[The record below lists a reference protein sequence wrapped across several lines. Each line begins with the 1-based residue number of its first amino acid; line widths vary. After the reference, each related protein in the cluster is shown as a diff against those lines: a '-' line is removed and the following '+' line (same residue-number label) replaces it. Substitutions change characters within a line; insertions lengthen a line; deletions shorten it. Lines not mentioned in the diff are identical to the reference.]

1 MYRLLGCGKNSE
13 LGKKGLWVADAADGI
28 KRRSWL
34 AVATGVILVLVGAPI
49 AYGGAVL
56 IGLGGSAYYLPIG
69 VGLVVSGL
77 LLAWQRSSGVW
88 LYAIIYVVTLL
99 WAVAE
104 VGFDFWPLAP
114 RVIAPTVLAIPVLLC
129 LATMT
134 RSQGHARV
142 GIVGA
147 ATITLLLVAFGIA
160 AMYPH
165 SAIYGEPRSTTA
177 SVGAAADAGDWTA
190 YGRTNEGRRFAPFTE
205 INKQNIGQLQVA
217 WITHTG
223 DGPDG
228 SVADADE
235 DTPLQIGDKLI
246 TCSPHS
252 IVHALDVETGKLLWT
267 YDPHAKATFFS
278 RCRGVGYFKASLEA
292 GAQPNASA
300 RPANLDRVVMTTV
313 DDRLIELD
321 LANGKPIQDFGKAGI
336 VDLRAGIGHYPASY
350 LAYPTSAPTVAG
362 GLIVVGGAVIDSVDV
377 NVPSGVVRAFD
388 AATGDLRWAWD
399 LGNARDPNAQLS
411 NGAVYTRGTPNV
423 WAPPSVDEKLG
434 LIFLPTGNPS
444 PDDWGG
450 YRTPAEEKYGSSVVA
465 LELATGKVRWV
476 FQTTH
481 HDLWDYDVASQPT
494 LYDIP
499 DGRGGRIPAL
509 IQPTKRGQ
517 IFVLDRRTGT
527 PITRVQE
534 KAVPQ
539 GAAPGDRTSPTQP
552 YSVGMPTISSP
563 RIKESDMWGLSPL
576 DQLWCRITFR
586 KLRYEGDFTPPH
598 PDEPGL
604 LFPATMGGMNWGSA
618 AIDESNDYLIV
629 NDVRIGKKFGLVPR
643 DEADHHPDRVKQLYG
658 TGQSEDGHGGGL
670 LPQTGTPFAAVSLFF
685 MSPLNVPCQAPPYGT
700 LTAIDLG
707 TKRVVW
713 QVPMGTPYDRGPLE
727 MKTYLPMPVGLPT
740 GGGSLVTKSGLI
752 FFAGTQ
758 DFYLRAIDSSTGREV
773 WKSRL
778 PVGADATP
786 MSYISPRS
794 KRQFIVISA
803 GGVPRS
809 SVTGDY
815 VIAYTLPRR
824 AVQH

>member
-1 MYRLLGCGKNSE
+1 
-13 LGKKGLWVADAADGI
+13 VADAADGLN
-28 KRRSWL
+28 RRSWF
-34 AVATGVILVLVGAPI
+34 AIATGVILVLVGAPI

-56 IGLGGSAYYLPIG
+56 IGLGGSLYYLPIG
-69 VGLVVSGL
+69 LGLVVSGL
-77 LLAWQRSSGVW
+77 LVAWQRLSGLW
-88 LYAIIYVVTLL
+88 LYAIIYVVTLV

-114 RVIAPTVLAIPVLLC
+114 RVIAPTALAVPVLLC
-129 LATMT
+129 LASMT
-134 RSQGHARV
+134 RSQVQARV
-142 GIVGA
+142 GNLGA
-147 ATITLLLVAFGIA
+147 ATIMLLLVAFGIA

-165 SAIYGEPRSTTA
+165 NAVYGEARSTIA
-177 SVGAAADAGDWTA
+177 SAGASADEGDWTA
-190 YGRTNEGRRFAPFTE
+190 YGRTNEGRRFAPFSE
-205 INKQNIGQLQVA
+205 INKHNIGQLQVA
-217 WITHTG
+217 WTFHSG
-223 DGPDG
+223 DGPDA

-235 DTPLQIGDKLI
+235 NTPLQIGDKLI
-246 TCSPHS
+246 TCSSHS
-252 IVHALDVETGKLLWT
+252 IVHALDVETGKVLWT
-267 YDPHAKATFFS
+267 YDPHARSTFFS
-278 RCRGVGYFKASLEA
+278 RCRGVGYFKASPKA
-292 GAQPNASA
+292 GAQQNASA
-300 RPANLDRVVMTTV
+300 RPANPDRVVMTTV

-321 LANGKPIQDFGKAGI
+321 LVTGKPSEDFGKAGI
-336 VDLRAGIGHYPASY
+336 VDLRAGIGDYPANY
-350 LAYPTSAPTVAG
+350 LAYPTSAPTVAA
-362 GLIVVGGAVIDSVDV
+362 GLIVVGGAVIDSVNVD
-377 NVPSGVVRAFD
+377 VPSGVVRAFD
-388 AATGDLRWAWD
+388 ALTGELRWAWD
-399 LGNARDPNAQLS
+399 LGNPTDPNAQLS

-434 LIFLPTGNPS
+434 LVFLPTGNPS
-444 PDDWGG
+444 PDHWGG

-499 DGRGGRIPAL
+499 DDRGGRIPAL

-534 KAVPQ
+534 EAVPQ
-539 GAAPGDRTSPTQP
+539 GAARGDRTSPTQP

-563 RIKESDMWGLSPL
+563 KISESDMWGLSPL
-576 DQLWCRITFR
+576 DQLWCRIAFR
-586 KLRYEGDFTPPH
+586 KLHYVGDFTPPH
-598 PDEPGL
+598 ADEPGL
-604 LFPATMGGMNWGSA
+604 LFPGTMGGMNWGGAS
-618 AIDESNDYLIV
+618 IDETNEYLII
-629 NDVRIGKKFGLVPR
+629 NDVRIGKRFGLIPR
-643 DEADHHPDRVKQLYG
+643 DEADHHPDKVKQLYG

-670 LPQTGTPFAAVSLFF
+670 LTQTGTPFAAVSLFF

-707 TKRVVW
+707 TKHVAW

-758 DFYLRAIDSSTGREV
+758 DFYLRAIDSSTGREI

-786 MSYISPRS
+786 MSYISPVS

-803 GGVPRS
+803 GGAPRS
-809 SVTGDY
+809 SVSGDY
-815 VIAYTLPRR
+815 VIAYTLHR
-824 AVQH
+824 

>member
-1 MYRLLGCGKNSE
+1 M
-13 LGKKGLWVADAADGI
+13 ADAADGI

-34 AVATGVILVLVGAPI
+34 AIATGVILVLVGAPI

-177 SVGAAADAGDWTA
+177 SARAAADAGDWTA

-228 SVADADE
+228 SAADADE

-267 YDPHAKATFFS
+267 YDPHLKSTRFQ
-278 RCRGVGYFKASLEA
+278 RCRGVGYFKSPTQADVEHGTTVPSLCLE
-292 GAQPNASA
+292 
-300 RPANLDRVVMTTV
+300 RIVMTTV
-313 DDRLIELD
+313 DDHLIELD
-321 LANGKPIQDFGKAGI
+321 LATGKTCAGFGSAGI
-336 VDLRAGIGHYPASY
+336 VDLKAGLGDVPPGYAI
-350 LAYPTSAPTVAG
+350 PTSAPTVAG
-362 GLIVVGGAVIDSVDV
+362 DLIVVGSEVIDSVDV
-377 NVPSGVVRAFD
+377 DVPSGVVRAFD

-444 PDDWGG
+444 PDHWGG

-629 NDVRIGKKFGLVPR
+629 NDGRMAQVLALIERQ
-643 DEADHHPDRVKQLYG
+643 EADRDGEEALRRLGARV
-658 TGQSEDGHGGGL
+658 GGKWQGAGKL
-670 LPQTGTPFAAVSLFF
+670 LLQKGTPYAATYYNF
-685 MSPLNVPCQAPPYGT
+685 MSPLEVPCPAPPLGT
-700 LTAIDLG
+700 LTAIDLK
-707 TKRVVW
+707 TKKIAW
-713 QVPMGTPYDRGPLE
+713 QVPIGTTQDIGPLR
-727 MKTYLPMPVGLPT
+727 MAMHLPMPVGLPT
-740 GGGSLVTKSGLI
+740 SGGSLVTRSGLI

-758 DFYLRAIDSSTGREV
+758 DFYLRAIDSSTGREI

-794 KRQFIVISA
+794 KRQFIVVSA
-803 GGVPRS
+803 GGS
-809 SVTGDY
+809 AQSKIEGDY
-815 VIAYTLPRR
+815 VIAYTLRR
-824 AVQH
+824 